1 MGKEYGRIR
10 ITCAIVFFVSAV
22 LCLGWFILYAYLA
35 VPEISLNGNSEVI
48 INLGGQYDE
57 QGAKATLD
65 NNDISRRIKID
76 NSVDTNK
83 VGVYKVKYSV
93 TNNKNMK
100 KQTVI
105 RNVRVRETEK
115 PTIKLT
121 SGTDIKVQYGSTY
134 KDPGYK
140 ANDNYDGDISDSVK
154 VQGVVDT
161 GQIGAY
167 KLYYTVSD
175 SSDNTVTVVRTV
187 NVIDTQAPRLKIN
200 GAAYTTVKLRSSYN
214 DEGCTAIDN
223 HDGDISDKV
232 KSSGKVNTSVP
243 GYYTIS
249 YSVKDSFGN
258 KAKASRKVQV
268 GTKTQIDNA
277 NHILISISEQKL
289 WFYQDGVLQLTSNVV
304 TGTKGEHDT
313 PRGSFRIQYKARSVY
328 LRGPDYKTFVNY
340 WMPIY
345 GDIGLH
351 DATWRSS
358 FGGYIYQ
365 TSGSHGCINLPYYV
379 AENIYYNAPTGYLV
393 RVVG

>member
-1 MGKEYGRIR
+1 MGKDYSKIE
-10 ITCAIVFFVSAV
+10 ITCAIVFLISSM

-35 VPEISLNGNSEVI
+35 VPTISLNGNSEVI
-48 INLGGQYDE
+48 INLGGQYE
-57 QGAKATLD
+57 ESGAKASLD
-65 NNDISRRIKID
+65 NKDVSKRIKID
-76 NSVDTNK
+76 NPVDTNK

-93 TNNKNMK
+93 TNNKGMK

-105 RNVRVRETEK
+105 RKVMVRETEK

-140 ANDNYDGDISDSVK
+140 ASDNYDGDISDKVK
-154 VQGVVDT
+154 VQGAVDT
-161 GQIGAY
+161 NQIGAY
-167 KLYYTVSD
+167 KLYYTVAD
-175 SSDNTVTVVRTV
+175 SSENTVTAVRTV
-187 NVIDTQAPRLKIN
+187 NVVDTQAPKLKIN
-200 GAAYTTVKLRSSYN
+200 GDAYTTVKLRSSYE
-214 DEGCTAIDN
+214 DQGCTATDN

-268 GTKTQIDNA
+268 GTKTEIDNA

-313 PRGSFRIQYKARSVY
+313 PRGTFRIQYKARSVY

-393 RVVG
+393 KVVG